1 MSVLGQ
7 RMQKSA
13 AMVEGLIKELLVP
26 TEPAPEEKLLWE
38 AMEYSTMAGG
48 KRIRPFLTMEVCR
61 TLGGRQE
68 EALIYA
74 AALEMIHTYSLIHD
88 DLPCMDNDDLRRGK
102 PTCHKVY
109 GEATALLAG
118 DGLLTRAF
126 ELVANAPG
134 ILPLRKCYAVAILAE
149 AAGAPGMIG
158 GQQMDLASE
167 GKEITYET
175 MVAIHEKK
183 TCALL
188 IAACR
193 LGALSAGQRGSEA
206 EEAMITYGMGIGRAF
221 QLIDDLLDVTSTK
234 EVLGKDIGSDQK
246 NKKSTYLTF
255 MPMETAEGLAKAI
268 TDKAKEAVEP
278 YDKDGVLAALA
289 DYLTERTN

>member
-26 TEPAPEEKLLWE
+26 TEPAPEEKSLWE

-289 DYLTERTN
+289 DYLTERKN

>member
-1 MSVLGQ
+1 MKKTNLIDA
-7 RMQKSA
+7 MAASA
-13 AMVEGLIKELLVP
+13 RQTEECLLSLLDERDEDLTLLFEG
-26 TEPAPEEKLLWE
+26 
-38 AMEYSTMAGG
+38 MRYSTMAGG
-48 KRIRPFLTMEVCR
+48 KRIRPYLTFAFCD
-61 TLGGRQE
+61 LFGGRAE
-68 EALIYA
+68 NAVYFA
-74 AALEMIHTYSLIHD
+74 SALEMIHTYSLIHD
-88 DLPCMDNDDLRRGK
+88 DLPCMDDDDLRRGK
-102 PTCHKVY
+102 PTNHKVY
-109 GEATALLAG
+109 GEAEAVLAG
-118 DGLLTRAF
+118 DALLTMAF
-126 ELVANAPG
+126 EAITKAPVPEKDA
-134 ILPLRKCYAVAILAE
+134 LSAVRVLAE

-193 LGALSAGQRGSEA
+193 LGALAAGQRGSEA

-278 YDKDGVLAALA
+278 YDKDGVLTALA
-289 DYLTERTN
+289 DYLTERKN

>member
-1 MSVLGQ
+1 MQMTFDSVTAEYRCAVNDYLANWCRDSVQ
-7 RMQKSA
+7 EPQKI
-13 AMVEGLIKELLVP
+13 LY
-26 TEPAPEEKLLWE
+26 E
-38 AMEYSTMAGG
+38 AMQYSLLAGG
-48 KRIRPFLTMEVCR
+48 KRIRPILVLEFCR
-61 TLGGRQE
+61 LCGGE
-68 EALIYA
+68 WKEALPFA
-74 AALEMIHTYSLIHD
+74 AAVEMIHTYSLIHD

-134 ILPLRKCYAVAILAE
+134 ILPLRKCMAVAILAE

-158 GQQMDLASE
+158 GQQMDLAAE

-188 IAACR
+188 IAACK
-193 LGALSAGQRGSEA
+193 LGAL
-206 EEAMITYGMGIGRAF
+206 
-221 QLIDDLLDVTSTK
+221 
-234 EVLGKDIGSDQK
+234 
-246 NKKSTYLTF
+246 
-255 MPMETAEGLAKAI
+255 
-268 TDKAKEAVEP
+268 
-278 YDKDGVLAALA
+278 AALVTVISYSA
-289 DYLTERTN
+289 L

>member
-1 MSVLGQ
+1 MNTLAE
-7 RMQKSA
+7 RMQASA
-13 AMVEGLIKELLVP
+13 KAVEGLIRPLLVP
-26 TEPAPEEKLLWE
+26 TEPVPEEIPLWK

-48 KRIRPFLTMEVCR
+48 KRIRPFLVMEVCR
-61 TLGGRQE
+61 ALGGREE
-68 EALIYA
+68 EALVYA

-88 DLPCMDNDDLRRGK
+88 DLPCMDDDDLRRGK

-167 GKEITYET
+167 GKEISYET

-193 LGALSAGQRGSEA
+193 LGALAAGQRGTEA

-234 EVLGKDIGSDQK
+234 EVLGKDIGSDRKNQK
-246 NKKSTYLTF
+246 TTYLTF
-255 MPMETAEGLAKAI
+255 MPIETAEDLAKAI
-268 TDKAKEAVEP
+268 TDKAKETVAP
-278 YDKDGVLAALA
+278 YDPSGILTALA
-289 DYLTERTN
+289 DYLTERKN

>member
-1 MSVLGQ
+1 MSVLND

-13 AMVEGLIKELLVP
+13 QMVEGLIKELLVP
-26 TEPAPEEKLLWE
+26 NEPASEEKPLWE

-48 KRIRPFLTMEVCR
+48 KRIRPFLVMEVCR

-134 ILPLRKCYAVAILAE
+134 ILPLRKCYAIAILAE

-167 GKEITYET
+167 GKEIPYET

-193 LGALSAGQRGSEA
+193 LGALAAGQRGSEA
-206 EEAMITYGMGIGRAF
+206 EDAMITYGMGIGRAF
-221 QLIDDLLDVTSTK
+221 QLVDDLLDVTSTK

-246 NKKSTYLTF
+246 NKKTTYLTF
-255 MPMETAEGLAKAI
+255 MPIETAEGLAKAI

-278 YDKDGVLAALA
+278 YDKDGVLTALA
-289 DYLTERTN
+289 DYLTERKN

>member
-1 MSVLGQ
+1 MKELET
-7 RMQKSA
+7 RLAASA
-13 AMVEGLIKELLVP
+13 KLTEGLMAELL
-26 TEPAPEEKLLWE
+26 TPAEVAEDEQPLWE
-38 AMEYSTMAGG
+38 AMRYSTMAGG
-48 KRIRPFLTMEVCR
+48 KRIRPFLTMEVAVA
-61 TLGGRQE
+61 LGGRRE

-126 ELVANAPG
+126 ELVSGAPD
-134 ILPLRKCYAVAILAE
+134 ILPIRKCHAVSILAE
-149 AAGAPGMIG
+149 AAGAAGMIG
-158 GQQMDLASE
+158 GQQMDLAAE
-167 GKEITYET
+167 GKAISYET

-188 IAACR
+188 IAACK
-193 LGALSAGQRGSEA
+193 LGALAAGQRGSAA
-206 EEAMITYGMGIGRAF
+206 EEAMVTYGMGIGRAF
-221 QLIDDLLDVTSTK
+221 QLIDDILDVTSTS

-246 NKKSTYLTF
+246 NQKTTYLSF
-255 MPMETAEGLAKAI
+255 MPVETAEDLARAI
-268 TDKAKEAVEP
+268 TDRAKEAVAP
-278 YDKDGVLAALA
+278 YDKEGILTALA
-289 DYLTERTN
+289 DYLTERKA

>member
-1 MSVLGQ
+1 MSALNKL
-7 RMQKSA
+7 MQTSA
-13 AMVEGLIKELLVP
+13 TQVDALLQDALTSNAILP
-26 TEPAPEEKLLWE
+26 EAAPLWE
-38 AMEYSTMAGG
+38 AMQYSTMAGG
-48 KRIRPFLTMEVCR
+48 KRIRPFLVTEVCR
-61 TLGGRQE
+61 VLGGRQE

-126 ELVANAPG
+126 ELVASAGG
-134 ILPLRKCYAVAILAE
+134 ILPLRKCRAIQILAE
-149 AAGAPGMIG
+149 ASGADGMIG

-167 GKEITYET
+167 GKKITYET
-175 MVAIHEKK
+175 MVAIHELK

-188 IAACR
+188 VAACK
-193 LGALSAGQRGSEA
+193 LGALSAGFWADETADAFAQ
-206 EEAMITYGMGIGRAF
+206 YGMGIGRAF
-221 QLIDDLLDVTSTK
+221 QLVDDLLDVTSTK

-246 NKKSTYLTF
+246 NHKTTYLTF
-255 MPMETAEGLAKAI
+255 MPIETAQDLASVI
-268 TDKAKEAVEP
+268 TDKAKESVVQ
-278 YDKDGVLAALA
+278 YDREGTLRALA
-289 DYLTERTN
+289 DYLTERKN

>member
-1 MSVLGQ
+1 MLKETMERYG
-7 RMQKSA
+7 
-13 AMVEGLIKELLVP
+13 AMVEAALEGFL
-26 TEPAPEEKLLWE
+26 PAETCRQSRIFE
-38 AMEYSTMAGG
+38 ACRYSLMAGG
-48 KRIRPFLTMEVCR
+48 KRIRPMLLLEFYRLC
-61 TLGGRQE
+61 GGKPE
-68 EALIYA
+68 EALPFA
-74 AALEMIHTYSLIHD
+74 CGLEMIHTYSLIHD

-167 GKEITYET
+167 GKEISYET

-188 IAACR
+188 I
-193 LGALSAGQRGSEA
+193 
-206 EEAMITYGMGIGRAF
+206 
-221 QLIDDLLDVTSTK
+221 
-234 EVLGKDIGSDQK
+234 
-246 NKKSTYLTF
+246 
-255 MPMETAEGLAKAI
+255 
-268 TDKAKEAVEP
+268 VERC
-278 YDKDGVLAALA
+278 LRI
-289 DYLTERTN
+289 ERIPSG

>member
-1 MSVLGQ
+1 
-7 RMQKSA
+7 
-13 AMVEGLIKELLVP
+13 
-26 TEPAPEEKLLWE
+26 
-38 AMEYSTMAGG
+38 
-48 KRIRPFLTMEVCR
+48 
-61 TLGGRQE
+61 
-68 EALIYA
+68 
-74 AALEMIHTYSLIHD
+74 
-88 DLPCMDNDDLRRGK
+88 PCMDNDDLRRGK

-149 AAGAPGMIG
+149 TAGAPGMIG

-167 GKEITYET
+167 GKEIPYET

-193 LGALSAGQRGSEA
+193 LGALAAGQRGTDA
-206 EEAMITYGMGIGRAF
+206 EDAMITYGMGIGRAF

-246 NKKSTYLTF
+246 NKKTTYLTF
-255 MPMETAEGLAKAI
+255 MPVETAEDLARAI

-278 YDKDGVLAALA
+278 YDQEGVLTALA
-289 DYLTERTN
+289 DYLTERKS

>member
-1 MSVLGQ
+1 MNTLAE
-7 RMQKSA
+7 RMQASA
-13 AMVEGLIKELLVP
+13 KAVEGLIRPLLVP
-26 TEPAPEEKLLWE
+26 TEPAPEEIPLWK

-48 KRIRPFLTMEVCR
+48 KRIRPFLVMEVCR
-61 TLGGRQE
+61 ALGGREE
-68 EALIYA
+68 EALVYA

-88 DLPCMDNDDLRRGK
+88 DLPCMDDDDLRRGK

-193 LGALSAGQRGSEA
+193 LGALAAGQRGTEA

-246 NKKSTYLTF
+246 NQKTTYLTF
-255 MPMETAEGLAKAI
+255 MPIETAEDLAKAI
-268 TDKAKEAVEP
+268 TDKAKEAVAP
-278 YDKDGVLAALA
+278 YDPAGILTALA
-289 DYLTERTN
+289 DYLTERKN

>member
-1 MSVLGQ
+1 
-7 RMQKSA
+7 
-13 AMVEGLIKELLVP
+13 
-26 TEPAPEEKLLWE
+26 
-38 AMEYSTMAGG
+38 
-48 KRIRPFLTMEVCR
+48 
-61 TLGGRQE
+61 
-68 EALIYA
+68 
-74 AALEMIHTYSLIHD
+74 MIHTYSLIHD

-289 DYLTERTN
+289 DYLTERKN

>member
-1 MSVLGQ
+1 MSLLSV
-7 RMQKSA
+7 RMQSSA
-13 AMVEGLIKELLVP
+13 KLVEGLLKELLIP
-26 TEPAPEEKLLWE
+26 TEPQPDEVPLWD
-38 AMEYSTMAGG
+38 AMTYSTMAGG
-48 KRIRPFLTMEVCR
+48 KRIRPFLVMEVCSA
-61 TLGGRQE
+61 LGGRRE

-134 ILPLRKCYAVAILAE
+134 ILPLRKCMAVAILAE

-158 GQQMDLASE
+158 GQQMDLAAE

-188 IAACR
+188 IAACK
-193 LGALSAGQRGSEA
+193 LGALAAGKRGTEA
-206 EEAMITYGMGIGRAF
+206 EEAMVTYGMGIGRAF
-221 QLIDDLLDVTSTK
+221 QLIDDLLDVTSTQ

-246 NKKSTYLTF
+246 NHKTTYLTF
-255 MPMETAEGLAKAI
+255 MPMETAEDLARAI
-268 TDKAKEAVEP
+268 TDKAKEAVAP
-278 YDKDGVLAALA
+278 YDKEGILVALA
-289 DYLTERTN
+289 DYLTQRKN

>member
-1 MSVLGQ
+1 MSLLSE
-7 RMQKSA
+7 RMQSSA
-13 AMVEGLIKELLVP
+13 KLVEGLLKELLIP
-26 TEPAPEEKLLWE
+26 TDALPEEIPLWD
-38 AMEYSTMAGG
+38 AMRYSTMAGG
-48 KRIRPFLTMEVCR
+48 KRIRPFVVMEVCHA
-61 TLGGRQE
+61 LGGRPE

-102 PTCHKVY
+102 PTCHKAY

-167 GKEITYET
+167 GKEISYET

-193 LGALSAGQRGSEA
+193 LGVLAAGKRGSEA
-206 EEAMITYGMGIGRAF
+206 ENAMVTYGMGIGRAF
-221 QLIDDLLDVTSTK
+221 QLVDDLLDVTSTK
-234 EVLGKDIGSDQK
+234 EVLGKDIGSDSK
-246 NKKSTYLTF
+246 NHKTTYLTF
-255 MPMETAEGLAKAI
+255 MPIETANDLAKAI

-278 YDKDGVLAALA
+278 YDSECILTALA
-289 DYLTERTN
+289 DYLTRRKN